1 MVNVSLCITE
11 LTEFMAYVSL
21 CITELTEETVNL
33 KID

>member
-11 LTEFMAYVSL
+11 LTELMVYVSL